1 MKSYI
6 APQCDILPIVSDG
19 PFLCTRYGSSNT
31 TPSVRNEVC
40 TSEEY
45 SRRGNM
51 SSEIWKND
59 K

>member
-1 MKSYI
+1 MKTYI
-6 APQCDILPIVSDG
+6 SPKTKILPIVSDG
-19 PFLCTRYGSSNT
+19 PFLCLSGGNSSA

-40 TSEEY
+40 ESEEY